1 MLLLFFLPASGTG
14 DKTTKVVTAAS
25 KVGIWGVVVA
35 IAVVAS
41 ICKSVTVGTIQQPG
55 VGLGR
60 SIGISL
66 SGRLPLLPAVV
77 AVVVAKPVVA
87 VVTGIG
93 IRSVAVGK
101 VAVAMGPVTVG
112 AVEIPGIGFSFR
124 IGLSFPLL
132 PCLLHSR
139 LLSSGSSS
147 WNNSE
152 GNNTTVGTRHH
163 STGLVLAS
171 GSSSVDERSVG
182 VGHDGGR
189 RCGVG
194 EGSPV
199 GVGKV
204 VAGGIGESRIGLST
218 HRGDCGNK
226 QQELHDDGA
235 QMMCGST
242 PHVLCVDT

>member
-87 VVTGIG
+87 VVTGVCV
-93 IRSVAVGK
+93 RSIAVGK
-101 VAVAMGPVTVG
+101 VAVAVGPVAVS
-112 AVEIPGIGFSFR
+112 AVENPGFGLGFWIGFGFS
-124 IGLSFPLL
+124 LSFPLL
-132 PCLLHSR
+132 PCLLHSG
-139 LLSSGSSS
+139 LSSSCRSSS
-147 WNNSE
+147 NWDSE
-152 GNNTTVGTRHH
+152 GKNTTVGTRHH
-163 STGLVLAS
+163 GTGLVLAS
-171 GSSSVDERSVG
+171 SSGGVDDRSVG
-182 VGHDGGR
+182 VGDDRGR
-189 RCGVG
+189 GCGVG
-194 EGSPV
+194 EWSAV

-204 VAGGIGESRIGLST
+204 VARGVGERWVGLGT
-218 HRGDCGNK
+218 HRGNCGNK

-242 PHVLCVDT
+242 PH

>member
-1 MLLLFFLPASGTG
+1 MVPNCLFLSFVHISVLPASGTG
-14 DKTTKVVTAAS
+14 DKTTEIVTAAS
-25 KVGIWGVVVA
+25 KVGVGGVVVA
-35 IAVVAS
+35 VAVVAS
-41 ICKSVTVGTIQQPG
+41 ICKSVTVSTIQQPG

-66 SGRLPLLPAVV
+66 SGRLPLLTAVV
-77 AVVVAKPVVA
+77 AVVVAQPIVA
-87 VVTGIG
+87 IVTGVG
-93 IRSVAVGK
+93 VRSVAVGK
-101 VAVAMGPVTVG
+101 VAVAMGPVAVG
-112 AVEIPGIGFSFR
+112 AVEVPGIGLSFR
-124 IGLSFPLL
+124 IGFRLGLSFPLL

-152 GNNTTVGTRHH
+152 GNDTTVGTRHH

-171 GSSSVDERSVG
+171 SSSSVDDRSVG

-189 RCGVG
+189 CCGIG

-204 VAGGIGESRIGLST
+204 VAGGVGESRVGLSA

-226 QQELHDDGA
+226 QQELHP
-235 QMMCGST
+235 M
-242 PHVLCVDT
+242 

>member
-35 IAVVAS
+35 VAVVAS

-60 SIGISL
+60 SIRISL
-66 SGRLPLLPAVV
+66 SGCLPLLPAVV
-77 AVVVAKPVVA
+77 AVVVAKAIVA
-87 VVTGIG
+87 VVTCVGV
-93 IRSVAVGK
+93 RSVAVGK
-101 VAVAMGPVTVG
+101 VAVAMGPVAVG
-112 AVEIPGIGFSFR
+112 AVEIPGIGLSFR
-124 IGLSFPLL
+124 IGFRLGLSFPLL

-139 LLSSGSSS
+139 
-147 WNNSE
+147 
-152 GNNTTVGTRHH
+152 HH

-171 GSSSVDERSVG
+171 SSSSVDDRSVG

-189 RCGVG
+189 CCGIG

-204 VAGGIGESRIGLST
+204 VAGGVGESRVGLSA

-242 PHVLCVDT
+242 IPMYSAL

>member
-35 IAVVAS
+35 VAVVAS

-60 SIGISL
+60 SIRISL
-66 SGRLPLLPAVV
+66 SGCLPLLPAVV
-77 AVVVAKPVVA
+77 AVVVAKSIVA

-93 IRSVAVGK
+93 VRSVA
-101 VAVAMGPVTVG
+101 VG
-112 AVEIPGIGFSFR
+112 AVEIPGIGLSFR
-124 IGLSFPLL
+124 IGFRLGLSFPLL

-152 GNNTTVGTRHH
+152 GNDTTVGTRHH

-171 GSSSVDERSVG
+171 SSSSVDDRSVG

-189 RCGVG
+189 CCGIG

-204 VAGGIGESRIGLST
+204 VAGGVGE
-218 HRGDCGNK
+218 
-226 QQELHDDGA
+226 
-235 QMMCGST
+235 
-242 PHVLCVDT
+242 

>member
-1 MLLLFFLPASGTG
+1 MVPNCLFLSFVHISVLPASGTG
-14 DKTTKVVTAAS
+14 DKTTEIVTAAS
-25 KVGIWGVVVA
+25 KVGIGGVVIA

-41 ICKSVTVGTIQQPG
+41 ICKSVTVGAIQQPG

-112 AVEIPGIGFSFR
+112 AVEIPGIGLSFGIGFSFR
-124 IGLSFPLL
+124 LGLSFPLL

-152 GNNTTVGTRHH
+152 GNDTTVGTRHH

-171 GSSSVDERSVG
+171 SSSSVDDRSVG

-189 RCGVG
+189 CCG
-194 EGSPV
+194 P
-199 GVGKV
+199 
-204 VAGGIGESRIGLST
+204 
-218 HRGDCGNK
+218 
-226 QQELHDDGA
+226 
-235 QMMCGST
+235 M
-242 PHVLCVDT
+242 

>member
-1 MLLLFFLPASGTG
+1 MMIA
-14 DKTTKVVTAAS
+14 V
-25 KVGIWGVVVA
+25 
-35 IAVVAS
+35 AVVAS
-41 ICKSVTVGTIQQPG
+41 ICKSVTVSTIQQPG

-77 AVVVAKPVVA
+77 AVVVAQPIIA
-87 VVTGIG
+87 IVTGVG
-93 IRSVAVGK
+93 VRSVAVGK
-101 VAVAMGPVTVG
+101 VAVAMGPVAVG
-112 AVEIPGIGFSFR
+112 AVEVPGIGLGFR
-124 IGLSFPLL
+124 LGLGLPLL

-152 GNNTTVGTRHH
+152 GNDTTVSTRHH

-171 GSSSVDERSVG
+171 GSSSVDDGSVG
-182 VGHDGGR
+182 VGDDGGR
-189 RCGVG
+189 GGVVG

-204 VAGGIGESRIGLST
+204 VAGGVGESRIGLGAHILAHT
-218 HRGDCGNK
+218 GDCGNK

-235 QMMCGST
+235 QMMC
-242 PHVLCVDT
+242 

>member
-25 KVGIWGVVVA
+25 KVGIWGVMVA
-35 IAVVAS
+35 VAVVAS

-60 SIGISL
+60 SICISL
-66 SGRLPLLPAVV
+66 SGCLPLLPAVV
-77 AVVVAKPVVA
+77 AVVVAKAIVA
-87 VVTGIG
+87 VVTCVGV
-93 IRSVAVGK
+93 RSVAVGK
-101 VAVAMGPVTVG
+101 VAVAMGPVAVG
-112 AVEIPGIGFSFR
+112 AVEIPGIGLSFR
-124 IGLSFPLL
+124 IGFRLGLSFPLL

-147 WNNSE
+147 
-152 GNNTTVGTRHH
+152 
-163 STGLVLAS
+163 
-171 GSSSVDERSVG
+171 VDDRSVG

-189 RCGVG
+189 CCGIG

-204 VAGGIGESRIGLST
+204 V
-218 HRGDCGNK
+218 
-226 QQELHDDGA
+226 
-235 QMMCGST
+235 
-242 PHVLCVDT
+242 

>member
-101 VAVAMGPVTVG
+101 VAVATGPVTVG
-112 AVEIPGIGFSFR
+112 AVEIPGIGLSFGIGFSFR
-124 IGLSFPLL
+124 LGLSFPLL

-152 GNNTTVGTRHH
+152 GNDTTVGTRHH

-204 VAGGIGESRIGLST
+204 VAGGVGESRIGLST
-218 HRGDCGNK
+218 HRGDGGNE
-226 QQELHDDGA
+226 Q
-235 QMMCGST
+235 
-242 PHVLCVDT
+242 PH